1 MIRIPDFVLEHLV
14 KNNYIGK
21 TKTLII
27 GENYPSPNYITSYF
41 YRSILVHP
49 VLPYGA
55 NHFLSYLCDGLLIPT
70 VNTKGNALTE
80 IERLNIFLES
90 GFLVIDAQENNI
102 KPINPAI
109 LSISDIDLLIKT
121 IILINPTN
129 IIFITKN
136 NQNVIDSLKTH
147 TLFNLID
154 NKIVYNLLKKR
165 YWFSYPA
172 PPANHKL
179 FKNEINDVRTM
190 LYL

>member
-55 NHFLSYLCDGLLIPT
+55 NHFLSFLCDGLLIPT

-109 LSISDIDLLIKT
+109 LSISDIDLLI
-121 IILINPTN
+121 P
-129 IIFITKN
+129 
-136 NQNVIDSLKTH
+136 
-147 TLFNLID
+147 LFNSTV
-154 NKIVYNLLKKR
+154 N
-165 YWFSYPA
+165 SP
-172 PPANHKL
+172 L
-179 FKNEINDVRTM
+179 FG
-190 LYL
+190 LG